1 MSSNDLNNEDVG
13 KEVRITRT
21 LRELHRYYLKD
32 NEFDEG
38 DLIYYRINYKL
49 AALFGITKEE
59 AQSFHEIYHKD
70 NPRIIAEG
78 YCHICA
84 AIVKFIPIIY
94 GSSERER
101 ESLEIAQNEGRLII
115 SNLDFNTINEGVKI
129 PLFGCKM
136 CKTPLPRYGTMP

>member
-1 MSSNDLNNEDVG
+1 MG
-13 KEVRITRT
+13 KEVGITKT
-21 LRELHRYYLKD
+21 LTELHRYYLHD

-49 AALFGITKEE
+49 VALFGITREE
-59 AQSFHEIYHKD
+59 AQSFHEAYHKD
-70 NPRIIAEG
+70 IPRIIDKG
-78 YCHICA
+78 YCHNCD

>member
-49 AALFGITKEE
+49 VALFGITKEE
-59 AQSFHEIYHKD
+59 AQSFHETYHKD

-101 ESLEIAQNEGRLII
+101 ISLETAQKEGKLII
-115 SNLDFNTINEGVKI
+115 ANLDFNAIKEGVKI
-129 PLFGCKM
+129 PLFGCKI
-136 CKTPLPRYGTMP
+136 CKTPLPRYGTMT